1 MSPAI
6 SNCNNSTTTLALC
19 SDGLYIYW
27 ITCSSVVVRSGPSKS
42 NKSLTIFVDVLNF
55 ERNEAGAME
64 LVPVRDRITIQR
76 KDIEVTRGALF
87 LFFNL
92 IITILHLFKN
102 HNTEMYCTNCGKI
115 FGFYCRSEINC

>member
-55 ERNEAGAME
+55 ERNEAGALE

-87 LFFNL
+87 YFL
-92 IITILHLFKN
+92 I
-102 HNTEMYCTNCGKI
+102 
-115 FGFYCRSEINC
+115 